1 MSMELMTF
9 QNEEFGEIRTAE
21 IGGEP
26 WVCLADICRPLG
38 IRPTDVKRRLK
49 QEGVDTINTP
59 TKGGTQPMLFV
70 NEANFYRA
78 VFQSVKPEVE
88 RFTDW
93 VTEEVLPSIRK
104 TGSYQARLALT
115 PAQLIAQQAQL
126 LVEQE
131 QRITRI
137 EDKVDRALI
146 AMAGPQGDR
155 WTEDMKQAIAR
166 YCEVTGLSQTTGRGR
181 LYAALDQEANCST
194 DARLRRLRDRKKK
207 TGETRKNYMALTK
220 LDAIAVDAKLR
231 VAFEGVVRR
240 MTAQAEIKGIPTG
253 IPLET
258 PKFLNNSLNNSA
270 ILDDTE

>member
-26 WVCLADICRPLG
+26 WFCLADICRPLG
-38 IRPTDVKRRLK
+38 IKSYDCRRRLK
-49 QEGVDTINTP
+49 EEGIDTIHTP
-59 TKGGTQPMLFV
+59 TNGGVQPMLFV

-78 VFQSVKPEVE
+78 VFQSRKPEAE

-104 TGSYQARLALT
+104 TGSYQARPALT

-131 QRITRI
+131 QRIARI

-155 WTEDMKQAIAR
+155 WIEDMKQAIAR
-166 YCEVTGLSQTTGRGR
+166 YCEVSGLSQTTGRGR
-181 LYAALDQEANCST
+181 LYAALDQEANCDT

-207 TGETRKNYMALTK
+207 AGETRKNYMALTK
-220 LDAIAVDAKLR
+220 LDAIAVDGKLR

-240 MTAQAEIKGIPTG
+240 MTAQAELKRLPSG
-253 IPLET
+253 IPLDMPEK
-258 PKFLNNSLNNSA
+258 P
-270 ILDDTE
+270 

>member
-26 WVCLADICRPLG
+26 WFCLADICRPLG
-38 IRPTDVKRRLK
+38 LKSFHCKERLK
-49 QEGVDTINTP
+49 EDGIVSTEVVDCAGKKNR
-59 TKGGTQPMLFV
+59 MLYV
-70 NEANFYRA
+70 NEANFYRT
-78 VFQSVKPEVE
+78 VFQSKKPEAE
-88 RFTDW
+88 RFSDW
-93 VTEEVLPSIRK
+93 VVEEVLPSIRK
-104 TGSYQARLALT
+104 TGSYQTRPALT

-131 QRITRI
+131 QRIARI

-155 WTEDMKQAIAR
+155 WIEDMKQAIAR
-166 YCEVTGLSQTTGRGR
+166 YCEVSGLSQTTGRGR
-181 LYAALDQEANCST
+181 LYAALDQEANCDT

-207 TGETRKNYMALTK
+207 AGETRKNYMALTK
-220 LDAIAVDAKLR
+220 LDAIAVDGKLR

-240 MTAQAEIKGIPTG
+240 MTAQAEIKRQALP
-253 IPLET
+253 E
-258 PKFLNNSLNNSA
+258 A
-270 ILDDTE
+270 